1 MDVIIAVGFDRNDGK
16 GTLSLDRQRE
26 FLENLTEGVEWVGG
40 TVNAK
45 IAGFSE
51 GGEWGAEPG
60 LWIAATI
67 PAANV
72 YYLEGYLKG
81 AAGAFHQ
88 DAIAF
93 TTGTTEI
100 LDAV

>member
-1 MDVIIAVGFDRNDGK
+1 MDVVIAVGFDRNDGK

-26 FLENLTEGVEWVGG
+26 FLDHLTDGVRRVGG

-67 PAANV
+67 PDIAV
-72 YYLEGYLKG
+72 SYLKG
-81 AAGAFHQ
+81 WLGGCAYSFHQ
-88 DAIAF
+88 DAIAL
-93 TTGTTEI
+93 TAGATEI
-100 LDAV
+100 IDAI